1 MLNFVI
7 KYRYQNGCSF
17 VNNRSF
23 AHHRSD
29 NRNTDYRWNRISVRR
44 RVVRAET
51 RIMETSIL
59 ITSVNGIKW
68 KSYDIIDH
76 PWIMLDLIFQ
86 WTSKSS
92 RIITIRG
99 DWTFFKYRF
108 AILRS
113 KFLENEELL
122 EKVWKKLY
130 RAAKYL
136 DPFGEVVSTLGER
149 NSSLSM
155 RKWQRVARVHR
166 LER

>member
-68 KSYDIIDH
+68 RSYDIIDH

-113 KFLENEELL
+113 KFLERKNY
-122 EKVWKKLY
+122 WKKY
-130 RAAKYL
+130 
-136 DPFGEVVSTLGER
+136 ER
-149 NSSLSM
+149 NYIEL
-155 RKWQRVARVHR
+155 RNILIP
-166 LER
+166 LERSFPPSARETRLFRCESGKGSHEYIV